1 MEELLL
7 SLKKVENFSTR
18 SQKQSVF
25 LHLDVAH
32 SCSLEF
38 NDILLSLLIHGAL
51 FDSRKAKQGF
61 WTIAQHTQIAIE
73 LASPFSAKEF
83 PIIEY
88 LGRHVICVCDR
99 STFTYDLA
107 EMPRTLGEKVTLNR
121 STALVA
127 AVKFLMMKQNGLDGV
142 EEWDQLCQDPETLFL
157 NRIPEQQAFD
167 LLLASFQH
175 PENQRTPT
183 YSAITSMAKFIFRH
197 MNAMKSS
204 MWFNQNATLLF
215 ESRNFAQLFK

>member
-7 SLKKVENFSTR
+7 SLKKVENVLIR

-107 EMPRTLGEKVTLNR
+107 EMPRTLGEKVTLNH
-121 STALVA
+121 SNSLVA

-215 ESRNFAQLFK
+215 ESRNLAQLFK

>member
-61 WTIAQHTQIAIE
+61 WTISQHTQIAIE

-107 EMPRTLGEKVTLNR
+107 EMPRTLGEKVTLNH
-121 STALVA
+121 SNALVA

-197 MNAMKSS
+197 MNAMRSS
-204 MWFNQNATLLF
+204 MWFNHNAILLF
-215 ESRNFAQLFK
+215 ETPNLAQLFK